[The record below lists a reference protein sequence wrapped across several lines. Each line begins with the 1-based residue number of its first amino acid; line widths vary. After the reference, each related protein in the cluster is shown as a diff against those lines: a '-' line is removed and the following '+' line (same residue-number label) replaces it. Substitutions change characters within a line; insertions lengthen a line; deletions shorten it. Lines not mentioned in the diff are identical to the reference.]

1 VDSKVGQARRV
12 SASERLG
19 PGRELRSGGSSRPAL
34 IASIVNNLLWG
45 AAPLLFMAL
54 GRAGATSWEIVAH
67 RAMWSAPWAA
77 ALVLLAGQGDQVR
90 RAFGQPRTLGLLAL
104 SAISI
109 ASGWALYVWAVNHGK
124 NLESSLGYYI
134 NPLMNMAAGAVLFRE
149 RIDRIGL
156 AAIAL
161 AVIGVAIQTAARG
174 HLPVISLVLATT
186 FWIYGLIRRHV
197 DVDGQAGLL
206 IECLFMALPGIAGV
220 AWLSHAGQGVFGR
233 GLGVS
238 LLMCLVGPVTVFP
251 LALFAWSARRLTF
264 ATLGFLQFLSP
275 TVGFSIGV
283 WTGEPLTPLRLL
295 SFAFIWAG
303 AAMFAFGA
311 WRASQR
317 LQAQSAA

>member
-1 VDSKVGQARRV
+1 MTAAASAV
-12 SASERLG
+12 SVAD
-19 PGRELRSGGSSRPAL
+19 SRPAL
-34 IASIVNNLLWG
+34 IASIANNLLWG

-54 GRAGATSWEIVAH
+54 GRAGASSWEIVAH

-77 ALVLLAGQGDQVR
+77 LLVLLAGQGEQVK
-90 RAFGQPRTLGLLAL
+90 RAFRQPRTLGLLAL
-104 SAISI
+104 SAVSI
-109 ASGWALYVWAVNHGK
+109 ATGWSLYVWAVNHGR

-161 AVIGVAIQTAARG
+161 AVIGVAIQTAALG

-197 DVDGQAGLL
+197 DVDAQAGLL
-206 IECLFMALPGIAGV
+206 IECLFMAGPGLV
-220 AWLSHAGQGVFGR
+220 AVLWLTEAGQGVFGH
-233 GLGVS
+233 GLGPS
-238 LLMCLVGPVTVFP
+238 LLMSLVGPVTVFP

-275 TVGFSIGV
+275 TVGFCIGV
-283 WTGEPLTPLRLL
+283 SIGEPLTPLRLL
-295 SFAFIWAG
+295 SFVFIWAG
-303 AAMFAFGA
+303 AAMFAYGA
-311 WRASQR
+311 WRASRR
-317 LQAQSAA
+317 LQRAV

>member
-1 VDSKVGQARRV
+1 LTAAAAVA
-12 SASERLG
+12 
-19 PGRELRSGGSSRPAL
+19 PGGDSRPAL
-34 IASIVNNLLWG
+34 LASIANNILWG
-45 AAPLLFMAL
+45 GAPLLFMAL

-67 RAMWSAPWAA
+67 RAMWSAPWALL
-77 ALVLLAGQGDQVR
+77 LVLLAGQGGQVK
-90 RAFGQPRTLGLLAL
+90 RALGQPKTLGLLAL

-109 ASGWALYVWAVNHGK
+109 ASGWSLYVWAVNHGK

-149 RIDRIGL
+149 RIDRIGF

-161 AVIGVAIQTAARG
+161 AVIGVAIQTVALG

-186 FWIYGLIRRHV
+186 FWIYGLIRRRV

-206 IECLFMALPGIAGV
+206 IECLFMAGPGIV
-220 AWLSHAGQGVFGR
+220 AVLWLGHAGEGIFGKS
-233 GLGVS
+233 LGPS
-238 LLMCLVGPVTVFP
+238 LLMTLVGPVTVFP
-251 LALFAWSARRLTF
+251 LALFSWSARRLTF

-283 WTGEPLTPLRLL
+283 WVGEPLTPLRLL
-295 SFAFIWAG
+295 SFVFIWAG
-303 AAMFAFGA
+303 AATFAFGA

-317 LQAQSAA
+317 LQVQRAA

>member
-1 VDSKVGQARRV
+1 LTAAAAVAPS
-12 SASERLG
+12 
-19 PGRELRSGGSSRPAL
+19 GSSRPAL
-34 IASIVNNLLWG
+34 IASIANNLLWG

-77 ALVLLAGQGDQVR
+77 LLVLLAGQGDQVK

-104 SAISI
+104 SAVSI
-109 ASGWALYVWAVNHGK
+109 ATGWSLYVWAVNHGR

-161 AVIGVAIQTAARG
+161 AVIGVAIQTVALG

-206 IECLFMALPGIAGV
+206 IECLFMAGPGVIAV
-220 AWLSHAGQGVFGR
+220 FWLSRSGQGVFGH
-233 GLGVS
+233 GLGPS
-238 LLMCLVGPVTVFP
+238 LLMSLVGPVTVFP

-275 TVGFSIGV
+275 TVGFTIGV
-283 WTGEPLTPLRLL
+283 ATGEPLTPLRLL
-295 SFAFIWAG
+295 SFVFIWAG
-303 AAMFAFGA
+303 AAMFAYGA
-311 WRASQR
+311 WRASRR
-317 LQAQSAA
+317 LQSTA

>member
-1 VDSKVGQARRV
+1 LTAAASRV
-12 SASERLG
+12 AVSD
-19 PGRELRSGGSSRPAL
+19 SSRPAL
-34 IASIVNNLLWG
+34 IASIANNLLWG

-54 GRAGATSWEIVAH
+54 GRAGASSWEIVAH

-77 ALVLLAGQGDQVR
+77 LLVLLAGQGEQVK
-90 RAFGQPRTLGLLAL
+90 RAFRQPRTLALLAL
-104 SAISI
+104 SAVSI
-109 ASGWALYVWAVNHGK
+109 ATGWSLYVWAVNHGR

-161 AVIGVAIQTAARG
+161 AVIGVAIQTVALG

-206 IECLFMALPGIAGV
+206 IECLFMAGPGIIAV
-220 AWLSHAGQGVFGR
+220 FWLSRAGQGVFGH
-233 GLGVS
+233 GLGPS
-238 LLMCLVGPVTVFP
+238 LLMSLVGPVTVFP
-251 LALFAWSARRLTF
+251 LALFAWSARRLTL

-275 TVGFSIGV
+275 TVGFTIGV
-283 WTGEPLTPLRLL
+283 ATGEPLTPLRLL

-303 AAMFAFGA
+303 AAMFAYGA
-311 WRASQR
+311 WRASRRIQR
-317 LQAQSAA
+317 AV